1 MDTTI
6 RGNAD
11 VAALLG
17 SMPLGNVPPMLSAAE
32 LRKKRFGDLALA
44 TGCIAAIG
52 IVLLAVR

>member
-17 SMPLGNVPPMLSAAE
+17 TMPLGNVPPMLTAAE
-32 LRKKRFGDLALA
+32 LRRQRVGNLALA
-44 TGCIAAIG
+44 AGCIAAIG